1 MRTRALLFCAVAA
14 LSLAA
19 CSKKEEGPASAPAA
33 DAAASAPAAEASTT
47 ASPTA
52 PADVAAP
59 ATPAPALSIPQLAYA
74 YQYALAAPPKQV
86 RKLVSKHEAVCWV
99 AGPTVC
105 QVVGSN
111 VTEDGPDRIEAKLT
125 IRAQPAW
132 LRTFRAG
139 LDDDTRAVGGRA
151 LTTDT
156 SSEDLSRNLVDT
168 EAALRSRVILRDRL
182 EETLRTRKGKVSE
195 LFEMEQQLAQ
205 VRGEIDATRSEI
217 AMMKGRVAGSTLTI
231 SYRSSGVLAPSGSFA
246 PVGEA
251 AGDVVGILVF
261 TLAFMIRAAAVLG
274 PIGVLG
280 WVVWR
285 AARQTKRPKAPA
297 A

>member
-19 CSKKEEGPASAPAA
+19 CSKKAEGPASAPAA

-47 ASPTA
+47 ASPTTQ
-52 PADVAAP
+52 ADVV
-59 ATPAPALSIPQLAYA
+59 TPAPTPALSIPQLAYA

-86 RKLVSKHEAVCWV
+86 RKLVSKHEAVCWA

-111 VTEDGPDRIEAKLT
+111 VTEDGPDKVEAKLT

-139 LDDDTRAVGGRA
+139 LDDDTRAVGGRT

-156 SSEDLSRNLVDT
+156 SSEDLSRSLVDT

-246 PVGEA
+246 PVSEA

-285 AARQTKRPKAPA
+285 ATRPTKRPKAPVA
-297 A
+297 